1 MKRSARVLV
10 IAEAGVN
17 HDGSLAVARQ
27 LVDAA
32 ADAGA
37 DVVKFQTFRADAL
50 VQREAPKAAYQR
62 AAPGGSEESQHEM
75 LRRLELPPSAHEELV
90 ERARR
95 RGLRFLSTPFDV
107 DSLAFLVDGLGLE
120 TLKLGSG
127 DLTHGP
133 LLLAAGESGREVI
146 LSTGMGTLGEIEAA
160 LQVLAFG
167 YTRKGQTPGAR
178 AFAAAFA
185 SEAGQTALRQRV
197 TLLHCTSEYPAPVH
211 EVNLRCLGTLRRAFG
226 LRVGL
231 SDHTQGIAVAT
242 AGAALGASVIEKH
255 FTLDRA
261 RTGPDHAASLEPEE
275 LAQMVRAIRDV
286 ERALGRREKRPTES
300 EKANLPIVRRSLV
313 ASRAVVRG
321 EPFTRENLAVKRP
334 AGGISPLCYW
344 DVLGS
349 AAARDYRPDEPI
361 DPPGSS

>member
-17 HDGSLAVARQ
+17 HDGSLELARE

-37 DVVKFQTFRADAL
+37 DAVKFQTFRADAL

-62 AAPGGSEESQHEM
+62 AAPGGAQESQHEM
-75 LRRLELPPSAHEELV
+75 LRRLELPQSAHAELL

-107 DSLAFLVDGLGLE
+107 ESLAFLVADLGLD

-127 DLTHGP
+127 ELTNGP
-133 LLLAAGESGREVI
+133 LLLAAGESGRDVI
-146 LSTGMGTLGEIEAA
+146 LSTGMGTLGEVEAA
-160 LQVLAFG
+160 LQVLALG
-167 YTRKGQTPGAR
+167 CTRKGQTPGAR

-185 SEAGQTALRQRV
+185 SETGQSALRRRV

-211 EVNLRCLGTLRRAFG
+211 EVNLRCLATLRRAFG

-242 AGAALGASVIEKH
+242 AAVALGATVIEKH
-255 FTLDRA
+255 FTLDRS
-261 RTGPDHAASLEPEE
+261 RSGPDHAASLEPEE
-275 LAQMVRAIRDV
+275 LAEMVRAIRDV

-300 EKANLPIVRRSLV
+300 EKANLPVVRRSLV
-313 ASRAVVRG
+313 ASRAIARG
-321 EPFTRENLAVKRP
+321 EAFTRENMGVKRP

-344 DVLGS
+344 ELLGS
-349 AAARDYRPDEPI
+349 TAARDYAADEPL
-361 DPPGSS
+361 DPPGS